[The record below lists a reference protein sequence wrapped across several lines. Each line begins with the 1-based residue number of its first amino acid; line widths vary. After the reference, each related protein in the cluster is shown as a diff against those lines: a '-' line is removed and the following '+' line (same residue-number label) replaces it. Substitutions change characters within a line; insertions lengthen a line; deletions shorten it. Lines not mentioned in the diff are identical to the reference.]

1 MSRLQKLEAFL
12 QLVETQIY
20 SEPEEGNFHTAL
32 IEDLVPKIVDP
43 LQLPKD
49 AMVLDVGCGY
59 GAFMNLM
66 RTRGYTNVTGI
77 TLSKEDLD
85 ACRRRGLRAVPMDL
99 SFLDFA
105 DGSVDFI
112 WCRHAL
118 EHSPFPYFTLLE
130 YRRAL
135 KEGGRLYVE
144 VPAPDNDRLHEFNA
158 NHYSILG
165 ITMWKALFQRTGFV
179 PLLLTDMKFKLSRPG
194 QEKPFQEHYYVC
206 LLQKQRT
213 GQTQVGAS
221 CHDPRTE
228 R

>member
-99 SFLDFA
+99 ASSTSPMGA
-105 DGSVDFI
+105 SISSGAATPWSTV
-112 WCRHAL
+112 
-118 EHSPFPYFTLLE
+118 HSP
-130 YRRAL
+130 
-135 KEGGRLYVE
+135 
-144 VPAPDNDRLHEFNA
+144 
-158 NHYSILG
+158 I
-165 ITMWKALFQRTGFV
+165 
-179 PLLLTDMKFKLSRPG
+179 SRCWST
-194 QEKPFQEHYYVC
+194 VA
-206 LLQKQRT
+206 R
-213 GQTQVGAS
+213 
-221 CHDPRTE
+221 
-228 R
+228 